1 MPTES
6 RSTDVSRKS
15 ALKFIVM
22 LGFVSLFAD
31 VTYEGARSVIGPY
44 FAILGASA
52 TVVGVFSGLGEF
64 IGYALRLVSGYFSD
78 KTGKYWALTITGY
91 AVNLLAVPLL
101 ALAGRWE
108 VAAALIIME
117 RMGKA
122 IRSPARDAI
131 LSHATKQVGQG
142 WGFGIHE
149 AMDQVGALTG
159 PLIIAA
165 VLYFKGGYQTGF
177 ITLAIPALLAIT
189 VLVIARITY
198 PNPRDFDPIGKK
210 LEGKGLPRVFWIY
223 LLAIGLIA
231 AGYADYPLIA
241 FHLKKNIIVSD
252 NWIPVFYAIAMAVD
266 AISALVCGKF
276 FDRIGMSVL
285 IFVVLISAFFAP
297 LVFLGG
303 FGLALLGMAVWGIG
317 MGAQESIMRAAVA
330 TMVAS
335 NKRGSAYG
343 IFNTGYGLFWFL
355 GSALMGILYDRHVF
369 FLVAF
374 SVVVQLAS
382 IPVLL
387 IARKKL
393 KTLNFIDI

>member
-1 MPTES
+1 
-6 RSTDVSRKS
+6 
-15 ALKFIVM
+15 M

-165 VLYFKGGYQTGF
+165 VLYFKGGYKTGF

-198 PNPRDFDPIGKK
+198 PSPRDFDPIGKK

>member
-1 MPTES
+1 MNLENKTPETLK
-6 RSTDVSRKS
+6 KS
-15 ALKFIVM
+15 AFRFIIM

-31 VTYEGARSVIGPY
+31 ITYEGARSVIGPY

-64 IGYALRLVSGYFSD
+64 IGYALRLASGYLSD
-78 KTGKYWALTITGY
+78 KTGKYWTITILGY

-108 VAAALIIME
+108 VAAGLIIVE

-142 WGFGIHE
+142 WGFGVHE
-149 AMDQVGALTG
+149 AMDQIGALTG

-165 VLYFKGGYQTGF
+165 ILYFKGSYKTGF
-177 ITLAIPALLAIT
+177 ITLAIPAVLALI
-189 VLVIARITY
+189 VLVVARISY
-198 PNPRDFDPIGKK
+198 PSPREFEPVSKK
-210 LEGKGLPRVFWIY
+210 IEGKGLPGVFWIY

-241 FHLKKNIIVSD
+241 YHLKKHIIVTD

-276 FDRIGMSVL
+276 FDRIGMNVL

-355 GSALMGILYDRHVF
+355 GSALMGILYDKHVF
-369 FLVAF
+369 YLVAF
-374 SVVVQLAS
+374 SVFAQLAA

-387 IARKKL
+387 VARKKL
-393 KTLNFIDI
+393 KNA

>member
-1 MPTES
+1 MSTES
-6 RSTDVSRKS
+6 KPTDVSKKS

-31 VTYEGARSVIGPY
+31 ITYEGARSVIGPY

-52 TVVGVFSGLGEF
+52 TVVGVFSGLGELV
-64 IGYALRLVSGYFSD
+64 GYALRIVSGYISD
-78 KTGKYWALTITGY
+78 KTGKYWTITIIGY

-165 VLYFKGGYQTGF
+165 VLYFKGGYKTGF

-198 PNPRDFDPIGKK
+198 PSPRDFDPIGKK
-210 LEGKGLPRVFWIY
+210 LEGKGLPRAFWIY

-276 FDRIGMSVL
+276 FDRIGINVL

-317 MGAQESIMRAAVA
+317 MGAQESIMRAQVA

-335 NKRGSAYG
+335 DKRGSAYG

-355 GSALMGILYDRHVF
+355 GSALMGILYDKHVF
-369 FLVAF
+369 YLVAF
-374 SVVVQLAS
+374 SIVAQLAA

-393 KTLNFIDI
+393 KD

>member
-1 MPTES
+1 MNLENKAPETLK
-6 RSTDVSRKS
+6 KS
-15 ALKFIVM
+15 AFRFIIM

-31 VTYEGARSVIGPY
+31 VTYEGARSVIGSY
-44 FAILGASA
+44 FEILGASA
-52 TVVGVFSGLGEF
+52 TIVGVFSGLGEF
-64 IGYALRLVSGYFSD
+64 IGYALRLVSGYLSD
-78 KTGKYWALTITGY
+78 KTGKYWTITIIGY
-91 AVNLLAVPLL
+91 AINLLAVPLL

-108 VAAALIIME
+108 VAAGLIILE

-142 WGFGIHE
+142 WGFGVHE
-149 AMDQVGALTG
+149 AMDQIGALTG

-165 VLYFKGGYQTGF
+165 VLYFKGGYKTGF
-177 ITLAIPALLAIT
+177 ITLAIPAVLALI
-189 VLVIARITY
+189 VLMVARISY
-198 PNPRDFDPIGKK
+198 PSPRDFEPVSKK
-210 LEGKGLPRVFWIY
+210 IESKGLPIVFWIY
-223 LLAIGLIA
+223 LLAISFIA

-266 AISALVCGKF
+266 AVSALLCGKF
-276 FDRIGMSVL
+276 FDRIGMNVL

-303 FGLALLGMAVWGIG
+303 FSAALLGMAVWGIG

-330 TMVAS
+330 TMVTS

-355 GSALMGILYDRHVF
+355 GSALMGILYDKHVF
-369 FLVAF
+369 YLVAF
-374 SVVVQLAS
+374 SVFAQLAA

-387 IARKKL
+387 VARKKL
-393 KTLNFIDI
+393 KNT

>member
-1 MPTES
+1 MNDTS
-6 RSTDVSRKS
+6 KKS
-15 ALKFIVM
+15 AFKFIIM

-31 VTYEGARSVIGPY
+31 VTYEGARSVIGSY

-52 TVVGVFSGLGEF
+52 TVVGVFSGLGELV
-64 IGYALRLVSGYFSD
+64 GYALRLVSGYISD
-78 KTGKYWALTITGY
+78 KTGKYWAITILGY
-91 AVNLLAVPLL
+91 TVNLLAVPLL

-108 VAAALIIME
+108 VAAGLIIME

-149 AMDQVGALTG
+149 AMDQIGALTG

-165 VLYFKGGYQTGF
+165 VLYFKGGYKTGF

-189 VLVIARITY
+189 VLVVARITY
-198 PNPRDFDPIGKK
+198 PSPRDFDPIGKK

-266 AISALVCGKF
+266 AISALICGKF
-276 FDRIGMSVL
+276 FDRIGINVL

-303 FGLALLGMAVWGIG
+303 FGAALLGMAVWGIG
-317 MGAQESIMRAAVA
+317 MGAQESIMRAQVA
-330 TMVAS
+330 TMVTS
-335 NKRGSAYG
+335 DKRGSAYG

-355 GSALMGILYDRHVF
+355 GSALMGILYDKHVF
-369 FLVAF
+369 YLVAF
-374 SVVVQLAS
+374 SVIAQLAA

-387 IARKKL
+387 IARRKL
-393 KTLNFIDI
+393 H

>member
-165 VLYFKGGYQTGF
+165 VLYFKGGYKTGF

-198 PNPRDFDPIGKK
+198 PSPRDFDPIGKK